1 MALLDN
7 LLGGG
12 DQSSTKSLAVGGEVA
27 TNPSVDLHAADVL
40 HVLNAVDTGLGS
52 VATELTGI
60 GNLDAGV
67 QAPLAASV
75 GATYDSEGHGGLLGG
90 LL

>member
-12 DQSSTKSLAVGGEVA
+12 DQSSTQSLAVGGEVA
-27 TNPSVDLHAADVL
+27 TSPSVDLHAADVL

-67 QAPLAASV
+67 QAPLFASV

>member
-1 MALLDN
+1 MALLDT

-12 DQSSTKSLAVGGEVA
+12 DQSSSKSLAVGGEVA
-27 TNPSVDLHAADVL
+27 TSPSVDLHATDVL
-40 HVLNAVDTGLGS
+40 HLLNDTGPGG
-52 VATELTGI
+52 AMTELTGI
-60 GNLDAGV
+60 GSLDAGV
-67 QAPLAASV
+67 QAPLFASA

>member
-12 DQSSTKSLAVGGEVA
+12 DQSSTKSLAVDGAVA
-27 TNPSVDLHAADVL
+27 TNPAVDLHAADVL

-52 VATELTGI
+52 VATELVGI
-60 GNLDAGV
+60 GSLDAGV

-75 GATYDSEGHGGLLGG
+75 GATYDSEGHGSLLGG